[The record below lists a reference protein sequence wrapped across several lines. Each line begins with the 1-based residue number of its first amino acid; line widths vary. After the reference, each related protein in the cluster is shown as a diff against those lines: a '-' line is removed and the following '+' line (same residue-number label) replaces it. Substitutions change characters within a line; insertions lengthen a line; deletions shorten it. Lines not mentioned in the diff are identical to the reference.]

1 MAKRARVRAE
11 LRVLGAGLN
20 GRVPHEE
27 GARVG
32 VTTRVSSVLVL
43 VPWQSLPT
51 TTISNGW
58 RAPLLVSSFVSTG
71 EHARYAYI
79 LFLLVPFA
87 DLLYRSFCLDGIR
100 VPPDSHTSRRRAL
113 SPRSLAPRYRQQHAS
128 ACDNSLT
135 FSARYG

>member
-79 LFLLVPFA
+79 LFLLVPVC
-87 DLLYRSFCLDGIR
+87 RSFASFVL
-100 VPPDSHTSRRRAL
+100 SRRYSR
-113 SPRSLAPRYRQQHAS
+113 
-128 ACDNSLT
+128 
-135 FSARYG
+135 SARFAYHSSTRVIST